1 MKSWKTT
8 LCGVLGIVGA
18 AITQFFPEYPLVF
31 KVGGFMAAI
40 GPALGLL
47 FARDNNVTSEQ
58 AGATAPRSGIS
69 TPLLALAAALGLSAL
84 MVGCASYKV
93 VGTVTVTAERA
104 MTSWATYYD
113 AAHANPAAYGAT
125 VTELEKRRVQIDRAW
140 ESYRLA
146 ANTFD
151 DVRQTGGD
159 TKAALLAVQSRS
171 TELVNLVLS
180 FLPEKFQPK

>member
-1 MKSWKTT
+1 M
-8 LCGVLGIVGA
+8 L
-18 AITQFFPEYPLVF
+18 AIIGGGLTQFFPDVPVLF
-31 KVGGFMAAI
+31 KLGGFLATCAPAI
-40 GPALGLL
+40 GLL

-113 AAHANPAAYGAT
+113 AAHANPAAHDTT
-125 VTELEKRRVQIDRAW
+125 VTALEQRRVQIDRAW

-159 TKAALLAVQSRS
+159 TKAALLAVQARS